1 MSYLV
6 LARKW
11 RPQGFD
17 DLVGQEPIIRILQ
30 NSIAQKK
37 IAHAY
42 IFSGPRGVGKTSTAR
57 ILAKALNCEN
67 GPTPSPCGTCASCTA
82 VKDGT
87 SIDVLEIDGASN
99 NSVDDIRDLRE
110 GVKYTPLGGRYKIYI
125 IDEAHMLST
134 SAFNALLKTLEE
146 PPPHA
151 IFVLATTAP
160 RKIPATIFS
169 RCQHLPFRRISA
181 QKIKERVRH
190 IASSE
195 DIKISDSA
203 IEMVARA
210 ADGSMRDSLTI
221 LDQVTAFSSEID
233 ADGVKDLLGIADIG
247 MLAEVSSAV
256 IAADREKIINVIS
269 ELVDKGADLKS
280 FAKDL
285 VEFFRNLLI
294 AKFVKKPEEILEL
307 SEDEIKIVSRILPK
321 ISPDLLTLMLSEMA
335 KAELDVR
342 SSFSPRLS
350 LEMSLIKISFL
361 STLKPVQE
369 AIENIDALL
378 KGMPL
383 PSARKAEQS
392 EVRSQ
397 GKMQDA
403 SLGGPPPHSGGF
415 AEENEATGHTIQDEK
430 DAGQAGMTKEVSFS
444 RAARG
449 NDTSQKDVQSPTL
462 LDGSS
467 LLTAI
472 REKIDDPRIT
482 SKLSQAMP
490 LLKEN
495 VLTLAFNSN
504 EAELFA
510 EPIRKNSNLI
520 EQTASDILK
529 SPVKLKIDILTK
541 KIIRKKDLK
550 DKVLTDPAVKEVI
563 ELFDGRIIDVKLK
576 ENTGGGNKD
585 V

>member
-17 DLVGQEPIIRILQ
+17 DLVGQEPITRILK
-30 NSIAQKK
+30 NSISQKK

-57 ILAKALNCEN
+57 ILAKALNCKN

-99 NSVDDIRDLRE
+99 NSVEDVRDLRE

-125 IDEAHMLST
+125 IDEAHMLSP

-181 QKIKERVRH
+181 QNIKERLRH
-190 IASSE
+190 IASS
-195 DIKISDSA
+195 DGIKISDSA
-203 IEMVARA
+203 IDMVARA

-233 ADGVKDLLGIADIG
+233 AEGVKDLLGIADTG
-247 MLAEVSSAV
+247 MLAEISTAV
-256 IAADREKIINVIS
+256 INGDREKIVSVIA
-269 ELVDKGADLKS
+269 ELVDKGADLKP
-280 FAKDL
+280 FVIDL
-285 VEFFRNLLI
+285 VGFFRNLLI
-294 AKFVKKPEEILEL
+294 AKFVKKPEELLEL
-307 SEDEIKIVSRILPK
+307 SEDEIKIVGRILPK
-321 ISPDLLTLMLSEMA
+321 ISPDLLMLMLSEMV

-350 LEMSLIKISFL
+350 LEMSLIRISFL

-369 AIENIDALL
+369 AIDNIDALI
-378 KGMPL
+378 
-383 PSARKAEQS
+383 R
-392 EVRSQ
+392 
-397 GKMQDA
+397 
-403 SLGGPPPHSGGF
+403 
-415 AEENEATGHTIQDEK
+415 
-430 DAGQAGMTKEVSFS
+430 GQASGVSGQMS
-444 RAARG
+444 GVREEKADARTHELGPEPQNLKPKAAPS
-449 NDTSQKDVQSPTL
+449 TP

-472 REKIDDPRIT
+472 IEKMEDPRIT
-482 SKLSQAMP
+482 SKLSKAKP
-490 LLKEN
+490 LLTEN
-495 VLTLAFNSN
+495 VLTLTFNSN

-510 EPIRKNSNLI
+510 EAIRKNSHLI
-520 EQTASDILK
+520 EQIVSDILK
-529 SPVKLKIDILTK
+529 TPAKLKIEIMTK

-576 ENTGGGNKD
+576 ENTGGENKD

>member
-17 DLVGQEPIIRILQ
+17 DLVGQEPITRILK
-30 NSIAQKK
+30 NSISQKK

-57 ILAKALNCEN
+57 ILAKALNCKN

-99 NSVDDIRDLRE
+99 NSVEDVRDLRE

-125 IDEAHMLST
+125 IDEAHMLSP
-134 SAFNALLKTLEE
+134 SAFNALLKPLEE

-181 QKIKERVRH
+181 QNIKERLRH
-190 IASSE
+190 IASS
-195 DIKISDSA
+195 DGIKISDSA
-203 IEMVARA
+203 IDMVARA

-233 ADGVKDLLGIADIG
+233 AEGVKDLLGIADTG
-247 MLAEVSSAV
+247 MLAEISTAV
-256 IAADREKIINVIS
+256 INGDREKIVSVIA
-269 ELVDKGADLKS
+269 ELVDKGADLKP
-280 FAKDL
+280 FVKDL
-285 VEFFRNLLI
+285 VGFFRNLLI
-294 AKFVKKPEEILEL
+294 AKFVKKPEELLEL
-307 SEDEIKIVSRILPK
+307 SEDEIKIVGRILPK
-321 ISPDLLTLMLSEMA
+321 ISPDLLMLMLSEMV

-350 LEMSLIKISFL
+350 LEMSLIRISFL

-369 AIENIDALL
+369 AIDNIDALI
-378 KGMPL
+378 
-383 PSARKAEQS
+383 R
-392 EVRSQ
+392 
-397 GKMQDA
+397 
-403 SLGGPPPHSGGF
+403 
-415 AEENEATGHTIQDEK
+415 
-430 DAGQAGMTKEVSFS
+430 GQASGVSGQMS
-444 RAARG
+444 GVREEKADARTHELGPEPQNLKPKAAPS
-449 NDTSQKDVQSPTL
+449 TP

-472 REKIDDPRIT
+472 IEKMEDPRIT
-482 SKLSQAMP
+482 SKLSKAKP
-490 LLKEN
+490 LLTEN
-495 VLTLAFNSN
+495 VLTLTFNSN

-510 EPIRKNSNLI
+510 EAIRKNSHLI
-520 EQTASDILK
+520 EQIVSDILK
-529 SPVKLKIDILTK
+529 TPAKLKIEIMTK

-576 ENTGGGNKD
+576 ENTGGENKD

>member
-1 MSYLV
+1 
-6 LARKW
+6 
-11 RPQGFD
+11 
-17 DLVGQEPIIRILQ
+17 
-30 NSIAQKK
+30 
-37 IAHAY
+37 
-42 IFSGPRGVGKTSTAR
+42 
-57 ILAKALNCEN
+57 
-67 GPTPSPCGTCASCTA
+67 
-82 VKDGT
+82 
-87 SIDVLEIDGASN
+87 VLEIDGASN

-110 GVKYTPLGGRYKIYI
+110 GVKYSPLGGRYKIYI

-151 IFVLATTAP
+151 IFVLATTSP

-233 ADGVKDLLGIADIG
+233 ADGVKDLLGIADID

-256 IAADREKIINVIS
+256 IDGDRGKIISVIS
-269 ELVDKGADLKS
+269 ELADKGADLKS

-294 AKFVKKPEEILEL
+294 AKFVKKPAEILDL
-307 SEDEIKIVSRILPK
+307 SEDEINVLSRILPK
-321 ISPDLLTLMLSEMA
+321 ISPDLLTLMLSEMV
-335 KAELDVR
+335 KAEMDVR

-350 LEMSLIKISFL
+350 LEMSLIRISFL
-361 STLKPVQE
+361 STLKPVKE

-383 PSARKAEQS
+383 PSERMAEQP
-392 EVRSQ
+392 EDRIRC
-397 GKMQDA
+397 KIQDA
-403 SLGGPPPHSGGF
+403 GF
-415 AEENEATGHTIQDEK
+415 KMEGEK
-430 DAGQAGMTKEVSFS
+430 DAQPS
-444 RAARG
+444 
-449 NDTSQKDVQSPTL
+449 TL

-467 LLTAI
+467 LLAAI
-472 REKIDDPRIT
+472 REKIDDPRVT

-495 VLTLAFNSN
+495 VLTLTFNSN

-520 EQTASDILK
+520 EEIASDILK
-529 SPVKLKIDILTK
+529 TPAKLKIDILTK
-541 KIIRKKDLK
+541 KVIRKKDLK
-550 DKVLTDPAVKEVI
+550 EKVLTDPAVKEVI

>member
-17 DLVGQEPIIRILQ
+17 DLVGQEPIIRILK

-203 IEMVARA
+203 IEIVARA

-233 ADGVKDLLGIADIG
+233 ADGVNDLLGIADIG
-247 MLAEVSSAV
+247 MLAEVSSA
-256 IAADREKIINVIS
+256 IIDGDREKIISVIS
-269 ELVDKGADLKS
+269 ELVDKGTDLKS

-294 AKFVKKPEEILEL
+294 AKFVKKPEEILDL
-307 SEDEIKIVSRILPK
+307 SEDEIKIVSGILPK
-321 ISPDLLTLMLSEMA
+321 VSPDLLTLMLSEMV

-342 SSFSPRLS
+342 SSFSPRLN
-350 LEMSLIKISFL
+350 LEMSLIRISFL

-369 AIENIDALL
+369 AIDNIDALI

-383 PSARKAEQS
+383 PSARMAEQLVS
-392 EVRSQ
+392 ISDPPRREISKQ
-397 GKMQDA
+397 DKMQD
-403 SLGGPPPHSGGF
+403 
-415 AEENEATGHTIQDEK
+415 EK
-430 DAGQAGMTKEVSFS
+430 ESKSSITHQES
-444 RAARG
+444 
-449 NDTSQKDVQSPTL
+449 SQKDAQSSTP

-467 LLTAI
+467 LLAAI

-482 SKLSQAMP
+482 SKLSQTIP

-520 EQTASDILK
+520 EQIASDILK

-563 ELFDGRIIDVKLK
+563 ELFDGRVIDVKLK
-576 ENTGGGNKD
+576 ENTGGVNKD

>member
-67 GPTPSPCGTCASCTA
+67 GPTPLPCGACASCTA
-82 VKDGT
+82 VKEGT

-247 MLAEVSSAV
+247 VLAEISAAV
-256 IAADREKIINVIS
+256 IDGDREKIISVIS
-269 ELVDKGADLKS
+269 ELVDKGTDLKS

-369 AIENIDALL
+369 AIENIDALM

-392 EVRSQ
+392 EIS
-397 GKMQDA
+397 KQDKV
-403 SLGGPPPHSGGF
+403 P
-415 AEENEATGHTIQDEK
+415 DEK
-430 DAGQAGMTKEVSFS
+430 DAGQAGMTKEVSFP
-444 RAARG
+444 RAARE
-449 NDTSQKDVQSPTL
+449 NPSSQKDAQTPTP

-510 EPIRKNSNLI
+510 EPIRKNSHLI
-520 EQTASDILK
+520 EQIASDILK

-576 ENTGGGNKD
+576 ENTGGENKD

>member
-1 MSYLV
+1 V

-67 GPTPSPCGTCASCTA
+67 GPTPLPCGACASCTA
-82 VKDGT
+82 VKEGT

-247 MLAEVSSAV
+247 VLSEISMAV
-256 IAADREKIINVIS
+256 IDGDREKIISVIS
-269 ELVDKGADLKS
+269 ELVDKGTDLKS

-350 LEMSLIKISFL
+350 LEMSLIRISFL

-369 AIENIDALL
+369 AIDNIDALM

-392 EVRSQ
+392 EIS
-397 GKMQDA
+397 KQDKV
-403 SLGGPPPHSGGF
+403 P
-415 AEENEATGHTIQDEK
+415 DEK
-430 DAGQAGMTKEVSFS
+430 DAGQAGMTKEVSFP
-444 RAARG
+444 RAARE
-449 NDTSQKDVQSPTL
+449 NPSSQKDAQSPTP

-510 EPIRKNSNLI
+510 EPIRKNSHLI
-520 EQTASDILK
+520 EQIASDILK
-529 SPVKLKIDILTK
+529 TPVKLKIDILTK

-576 ENTGGGNKD
+576 ENTGGENKD

>member
-17 DLVGQEPIIRILQ
+17 DLVGQEPITRILK
-30 NSIAQKK
+30 NSISQKK

-57 ILAKALNCEN
+57 ILAKALNCKN

-99 NSVDDIRDLRE
+99 NSVEDVRDLRE

-125 IDEAHMLST
+125 IDEAHMLSP

-181 QKIKERVRH
+181 QNIKERLRH
-190 IASSE
+190 IASS
-195 DIKISDSA
+195 DGIKISDSA
-203 IEMVARA
+203 IDMVARA

-233 ADGVKDLLGIADIG
+233 AEGVKDLLGIADTG
-247 MLAEVSSAV
+247 MLAEISTAV
-256 IAADREKIINVIS
+256 INGDREKIVSVIA
-269 ELVDKGADLKS
+269 ELVDKGADLKP
-280 FAKDL
+280 FVKDL
-285 VEFFRNLLI
+285 VGFFRNLLI
-294 AKFVKKPEEILEL
+294 AKFVKKPEELLEL
-307 SEDEIKIVSRILPK
+307 SEDEIKIVGRILPK
-321 ISPDLLTLMLSEMA
+321 ISPDLLMLMLSEMV

-350 LEMSLIKISFL
+350 LEMSLIRISFL

-369 AIENIDALL
+369 AIDNIDALI
-378 KGMPL
+378 
-383 PSARKAEQS
+383 R
-392 EVRSQ
+392 
-397 GKMQDA
+397 
-403 SLGGPPPHSGGF
+403 
-415 AEENEATGHTIQDEK
+415 
-430 DAGQAGMTKEVSFS
+430 GQASGVSGQMS
-444 RAARG
+444 GVREEKADARTHELG
-449 NDTSQKDVQSPTL
+449 PEPQNLKPKTAPSTP

-472 REKIDDPRIT
+472 IEKMEDPRIT
-482 SKLSQAMP
+482 SKLSKAKP
-490 LLKEN
+490 LLTEN
-495 VLTLAFNSN
+495 VLTLTFNSN

-510 EPIRKNSNLI
+510 EAIRKNSHLI
-520 EQTASDILK
+520 EQIVSDILK
-529 SPVKLKIDILTK
+529 TPAKLKIEIMTK

-576 ENTGGGNKD
+576 ENTGGENKD